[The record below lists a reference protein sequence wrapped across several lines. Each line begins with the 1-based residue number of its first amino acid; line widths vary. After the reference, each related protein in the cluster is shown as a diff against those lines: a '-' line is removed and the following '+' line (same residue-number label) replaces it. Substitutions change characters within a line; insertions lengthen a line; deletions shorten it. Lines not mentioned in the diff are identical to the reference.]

1 MPITHAGSREN
12 LRGKSPPED
21 LIRRFSND
29 LAGNSH
35 DSAHVHLFA
44 SDDKGVH
51 PDNGIRFYQAA
62 LKAGVPAELH
72 LFEPGGHGSE
82 LLVKQ
87 LVERITMKK

>member
-1 MPITHAGSREN
+1 M
-12 LRGKSPPED
+12 
-21 LIRRFSND
+21 F
-29 LAGNSH
+29 
-35 DSAHVHLFA
+35 VFFA

-87 LVERITMKK
+87 LVERITIEEMKPCGIDYRVTPRSDSSMNLIK